1 MIICADIHGR
11 TFWKDAVA
19 KKRENEKIIFLG
31 DYLEPYPQ
39 EGITHDMAF
48 QNFLKI
54 IDYKKSHMDDCVLLL
69 GNHDFACIDKSMI
82 SCRHD
87 YMNEIRNKK
96 TFIENMDLFDL
107 IYSMDIG
114 DRKFVFSH
122 SGIHKQ
128 WFDESVQKDGMED
141 GEMPWDFLN
150 RKFKEDY
157 KSLLGCLGIY
167 SKFRGWTDVKYG
179 SCIWADC
186 REWSIEEPD
195 YENVYQIFGHTMLID
210 KPVIL
215 KHWANLDC
223 KKPFRLDEE
232 TGELINLEDI

>member
-1 MIICADIHGR
+1 MIICADVHGR
-11 TFWKDAVA
+11 TFWTDAIA
-19 KKRENEKIIFLG
+19 EKTDGEKIIFLG

-39 EGITHDMAF
+39 ENIMPDTAYQVF
-48 QNFLKI
+48 QKI
-54 IDYKKSHMDDCVLLL
+54 LEYKKEHMDDCILLL
-69 GNHDFACIDKSMI
+69 GNHDFACIDRSMI

-96 TFIENMDLFDL
+96 AFVENMDLFDL
-107 IYSMDIG
+107 TYSTVIG
-114 DRKFVFSH
+114 DVEYVFSH

-128 WFDESVQKDGMED
+128 WFDEYVDKDDMRDDEK
-141 GEMPWDFLN
+141 PWEYLN

-157 KSLLGCLGIY
+157 KSLLGSLGIY
-167 SKFRGWTDVKYG
+167 SRYRGWSDSKYG

-195 YENVYQIFGHTMLID
+195 YEGVYQIFGHTMLID
-210 KPVIL
+210 EPIIL

-223 KKPFRLDEE
+223 KKPFRLDE
-232 TGELINLEDI
+232 TSGEIMQLF